1 MLNILIADD
10 HPLFISG
17 LRFIINQEVDMNVVA
32 EASSA
37 EEAFELVLKGGI
49 DLVVLDIGLPGRSGL
64 DVLKDI
70 KKLHPKMPVLIFSM
84 HPEDRYAIRAIKS
97 GASGY
102 ISKEEDSKT
111 LIEAIR
117 AVQFGRKYITPS
129 IAEKL
134 ADELGKD
141 IDKQPHELLSNRE
154 YEVLSLIATGKSVKD
169 IAELLS
175 LSINTINTYRMRI
188 LTKMNMKSNAEL
200 TYYMIHN
207 KLID

>member
-1 MLNILIADD
+1 
-10 HPLFISG
+10 
-17 LRFIINQEVDMNVVA
+17 
-32 EASSA
+32 
-37 EEAFELVLKGGI
+37 
-49 DLVVLDIGLPGRSGL
+49 
-64 DVLKDI
+64 
-70 KKLHPKMPVLIFSM
+70 MPVLIFSM
-84 HPEDRYAIRAIKS
+84 HPEDRYAIRAIKA

-111 LIEAIR
+111 LIGAIR
-117 AVQFGRKYITPS
+117 TVQFGRKYITPS

-169 IAELLS
+169 IAEVLS

-188 LTKMNMKSNAEL
+188 LTKMSMKSNAEL